1 MKPLRR
7 SRVPLPTLACW
18 PQQWPEH
25 DDLWHIFEL
34 QLKHDGT
41 LDWFLRE
48 KTDYGPISYD
58 NLEDALKEI
67 KSTNAQLVGVL
78 DALAL
83 PSDEKFSIKLK
94 VEKAITAEG
103 RLMDEESWMLREAF
117 NRHVN
122 DPRPKIE
129 DLLLPLDSE
138 ELREPLFKVLQK
150 FPYIRYARISSVGIT
165 LNRKGDNDWTTK
177 AVHDRKTAIY
187 CVREKIARGFDL
199 AGMDHWGKTKAA
211 IRAAMLPRANQLL
224 QETGFKMMLD
234 DAKRRGQRVVVCGG
248 FVFWYEEKDSVGWI
262 VKQIGDSSSGKEGH
276 ALWKE
281 GTIFSKNHGRIVV
294 LPYIKESGEF
304 VQGHTKNAPHDG
316 KAKLRHP
323 DHYVELPFEIL
334 DGDLM
339 YDLLGRM
346 KYE

>member
-1 MKPLRR
+1 MKSLKR

-18 PQQWPEH
+18 PQQWPES
-25 DDLWHIFEL
+25 DEVWHIFNL
-34 QLKHDGT
+34 QLKRDGK
-41 LDWFLRE
+41 LDWFLRNPA
-48 KTDYGPISYD
+48 DGPITYN
-58 NLEDALKEI
+58 NLDDALTDVKATNTKLI
-67 KSTNAQLVGVL
+67 KAL

-83 PSDEKFSIKLK
+83 PPEEKLSIKLK
-94 VEKAITAEG
+94 VEKSITAEG
-103 RLMDEESWMLREAF
+103 RLMDEESWMLKEAI

-122 DPRPKIE
+122 DPRPKAGE
-129 DLLLPLDSE
+129 LLLSPGLE
-138 ELREPLFKVLQK
+138 KLREPLFKVLQQ
-150 FPYIRYARISSVGIT
+150 FPYIRYARISQFGIT
-165 LNRKGDNDWTTK
+165 LTRKDDNDWTTR
-177 AVHDRKTAIY
+177 ALHDRKTAIY
-187 CVREKIARGFDL
+187 CAREKIARGFNL
-199 AGMDHWGKTKAA
+199 AGTDHWGKTKAK
-211 IRAAMLPRANQLL
+211 IRSALLPRANQLL

-262 VKQIGDSSSGKEGH
+262 VMQMGESSTGKEGH
-276 ALWKE
+276 TLWRE
-281 GTIFSKNHGRIVV
+281 GTILSKNHGRIVV

-304 VQGHTKNAPHDG
+304 VKGHTKNAPHDG